1 MSATY
6 DFSGQVAIVTGGARG
21 IGLAIAQRLSRD
33 GAAVALWDL
42 DTDAVEAAAGA
53 LGPRAHAIAVDVT
66 EYGAVE
72 AALAATDAALGP
84 VSILCNNAGI
94 AGPNLTTWDYPL
106 EDWHQVIALDL
117 NAVFYGC
124 KAAVPGMV
132 ARGYGRIVNTASI
145 AGKEGNPNAPAYSA
159 AKAGVIALTK
169 SLGKETAG
177 TGVLVNCI
185 APAAVETD
193 IFSQMTAK
201 HIEMMRSKIPMG
213 RFGTVAEVA
222 NMVAWLCSS
231 ECSFQTG
238 ATFDVSG
245 GRATY

>member
-6 DFSGQVAIVTGGARG
+6 DFSGQAAIVTGGARG

-42 DTDAVEAAAGA
+42 DTEAVEAAAGA
-53 LGPRAHAIAVDVT
+53 LGPGARAITVDVT
-66 EYGAVE
+66 EYGAIE
-72 AALAATDAALGP
+72 AALAATEAALGP

-106 EDWHQVIALDL
+106 EDWHRVIALDL

-124 KAAVPGMV
+124 KAAVPGMT

-193 IFSQMTAK
+193 IFSQMTAE

>member
-21 IGLAIAQRLSRD
+21 IGLAIAQRLGRD

-42 DTDAVEAAAGA
+42 DTEAVEAAADT
-53 LGPRAHAIAVDVT
+53 LGPRAHALTVDVT
-66 EYGAVE
+66 EYGAIE
-72 AALAATDAALGP
+72 AALAATDAALGS

-94 AGPNLTTWDYPL
+94 AGPNLTTWDYRL
-106 EDWHQVIALDL
+106 EDWHRVIALDL

-124 KAAVPGMV
+124 KAVVPGMM

-193 IFSQMTAK
+193 IFSQMTAE

>member
-42 DTDAVEAAAGA
+42 DTEAVEAAAGA
-53 LGPRAHAIAVDVT
+53 LGPRAHAITVDVT
-66 EYGAVE
+66 EYGAIE
-72 AALAATDAALGP
+72 AALVATDAALGS

-94 AGPNLTTWDYPL
+94 AGPNLTTWDYQL
-106 EDWHQVIALDL
+106 EDWHRVIALDL

-124 KAAVPGMV
+124 KAVVPGMM

-193 IFSQMTAK
+193 IFSQMTAE

>member
-6 DFSGQVAIVTGGARG
+6 DFSGQAAIVTGGARG

-42 DTDAVEAAAGA
+42 DTEAVEAAAGA
-53 LGPRAHAIAVDVT
+53 LAPGARAITVDVT
-66 EYGAVE
+66 EYGAIE
-72 AALAATDAALGP
+72 AALAATEAALGP

-106 EDWHQVIALDL
+106 EDWHRVIALDL

-124 KAAVPGMV
+124 KAAVPGMT

-193 IFSQMTAK
+193 IFSQMTAE

>member
-6 DFSGQVAIVTGGARG
+6 DFNGQVAIVTGGARG
-21 IGLAIAQRLSRD
+21 IGLEIARRLGRD
-33 GAAVALWDL
+33 GADVALWDS
-42 DTDAVEAAAGA
+42 DTEAVEAAAGA
-53 LGPRAHAIAVDVT
+53 LGPRAQAVAVDVT
-66 EYGAVE
+66 DHGAIE
-72 AALAATDAALGP
+72 AALAATEAGLGP

-94 AGPNLTTWDYPL
+94 TGPNLTTWDYPL
-106 EDWHQVIALDL
+106 EDWHRVIALDL

-124 KAAVPGMV
+124 RAVVPGMI

-169 SLGKETAG
+169 SLGKETAR
-177 TGVLVNCI
+177 TGVLVNCV

-193 IFSQMTAK
+193 IFNQMTAE

>member
-1 MSATY
+1 MSTTY
-6 DFSGQVAIVTGGARG
+6 DFGGQVAIVTGGARG

-42 DTDAVEAAAGA
+42 DKEAVEAAAGA

-106 EDWHQVIALDL
+106 EDWHRVLALDL

-124 KAAVPGMV
+124 RAVVPGMM

-169 SLGKETAG
+169 SLGKETAR
-177 TGVLVNCI
+177 TGVLVNCV

-193 IFSQMTAK
+193 IFGQMTAE